1 MLPIA
6 PAINKKFNFIW
17 FELLFYAMSSFVPT
31 TYSQIKTDSPKLLRS
46 FLPFSLISC
55 YFPLLR
61 CRDEILLLLETIRR
75 GLGGVIPGCA
85 QLSLLFEYL
94 IWILNG
100 DIVPL
105 RHSLLQLAS
114 HLLRLLL
121 DGQHELGHF
130 APGILHNI
138 GDATQFRFVVLR
150 EIGDSLAFA
159 SSASSSPDAMN
170 VRNGGW
176 RKIVIDDQIHAEEI
190 NATSNELRANEHPHF
205 AFAERL
211 HHIVSLLLRAVGM
224 NHIHVDGIVNQL
236 RVQLLGTVLK
246 ESMAISLNSILI
258 WDSMNSLCYRRTQ
271 ARAVWALP
279 AINSGMQS
287 FCRPRSPQTTI
298 LGPPNPWPNS
308 VDQSTPYAVPWH
320 SCDPISIR
328 ASSTLHWTNRLSS
341 SRAGTQRRFCRIAPE
356 NCSFLLR
363 IIYRPRPAP
372 AIRCYKSRTR
382 ISRVTAAAGI
392 WREDTHLVKS
402 SSGGCWSSK

>member
-1 MLPIA
+1 
-6 PAINKKFNFIW
+6 
-17 FELLFYAMSSFVPT
+17 MSSFVPT

-211 HHIVSLLLRAVGM
+211 HHVVSLLLRAVGM

-271 ARAVWALP
+271 ARAV
-279 AINSGMQS
+279 
-287 FCRPRSPQTTI
+287 
-298 LGPPNPWPNS
+298 
-308 VDQSTPYAVPWH
+308 
-320 SCDPISIR
+320 
-328 ASSTLHWTNRLSS
+328 
-341 SRAGTQRRFCRIAPE
+341 
-356 NCSFLLR
+356 
-363 IIYRPRPAP
+363 
-372 AIRCYKSRTR
+372 
-382 ISRVTAAAGI
+382 
-392 WREDTHLVKS
+392 
-402 SSGGCWSSK
+402 